1 MDRLSSVFALARRTR
16 AVVQRVH
23 CRAAAMRDRTL
34 NEHVNSGSHLADGNA
49 EDGHCRDC
57 LIGKVM
63 LNRIIRQSK
72 TDKQLA
78 E

>member
-1 MDRLSSVFALARRTR
+1 
-16 AVVQRVH
+16 
-23 CRAAAMRDRTL
+23 MRDRTL
-34 NEHVNSGSHLADGNA
+34 NEHVSSGSHLADGNA

>member
-1 MDRLSSVFALARRTR
+1 MVGSTLTASAVMSVCG
-16 AVVQRVH
+16 VQRVH
-23 CRAAAMRDRTL
+23 CRAAAMRDRSL

>member
-1 MDRLSSVFALARRTR
+1 MPRNRS
-16 AVVQRVH
+16 
-23 CRAAAMRDRTL
+23 L
-34 NEHVNSGSHLADGNA
+34 NEHVNGGSHLADGNA
-49 EDGHCRDC
+49 EDGHRRDS
-57 LIGKVM
+57 LVGKVM